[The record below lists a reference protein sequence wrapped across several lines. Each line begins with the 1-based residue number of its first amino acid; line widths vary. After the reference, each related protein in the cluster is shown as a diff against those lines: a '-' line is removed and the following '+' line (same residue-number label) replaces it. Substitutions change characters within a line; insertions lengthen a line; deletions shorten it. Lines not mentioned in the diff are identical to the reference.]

1 VGRKPLHDRGNR
13 PVDRRALRKRGLL
26 RLADAE
32 LAEATAWVDRN
43 AARRL
48 RRLNAVA
55 ATAFVLGGSLFA
67 IGAAMAQLGAAQ
79 TLYCSVYLAG
89 GIGFSTGGYATV
101 LQAVNG
107 PREAGEDGRLLPREW
122 QWWASEPDR
131 LEWMSSFALFFGTVV
146 FAINIVDSFIHGL
159 GAATEDRLVWSPDL
173 IGCLL
178 FLISGFL
185 AMREIGPGR
194 LFWSRRRDLGWWI
207 VSVNQLGSALF
218 LVAAIASFVRPA
230 SGDEVAVGIANW
242 GTLTGALCFAIAG
255 GMQEF
260 ERPAPA
266 S

>member
-1 VGRKPLHDRGNR
+1 
-13 PVDRRALRKRGLL
+13 
-26 RLADAE
+26 
-32 LAEATAWVDRN
+32 VDRN
-43 AARRL
+43 TARRL

-55 ATAFVLGGSLFA
+55 ATAFVFGGSLFA
-67 IGAAMAQLGAAQ
+67 IGAALAQLGAAQ

-89 GIGFSTGGYATV
+89 GICFSSGGYATV

-107 PREAGEDGRLLPREW
+107 PREVGEDGWLLPREW
-122 QWWASEPDR
+122 HWWASEPDR

-146 FAINIVDSFIHGL
+146 FAINIADSFIRGL

-185 AMREIGPGR
+185 AMREIGPG
-194 LFWSRRRDLGWWI
+194 LSFWSRRRNLGWWI
-207 VSVNQLGSALF
+207 VSVNQVGSALF

-230 SGDEVAVGIANW
+230 TGDEVAVGIANW
-242 GTLTGALCFAIAG
+242 GTLTGALCFAIGG

-260 ERPAPA
+260 ERPAPTPG
-266 S
+266 